1 MLFTGI
7 AQAASRFWR
16 RYVAAEAPDM
26 RREGVRQ
33 QRIDDFTVCAGL
45 AEAMRLW
52 DEDRGVR
59 QSGLPGFAI
68 KLCENRPFTRPGG
81 LSYR

>member
-1 MLFTGI
+1 MLLTGI
-7 AQAASRFWR
+7 AQAASGFWR
-16 RYVAAEAPDM
+16 RYVAAKAPDM

-45 AEAMRLW
+45 LEAMRLW
-52 DEDRGVR
+52 DENRGVCK
-59 QSGLPGFAI
+59 SGVPGFAI
-68 KLCENRPFTRPGG
+68 KLYENKTLRRPGG